1 MVSVNTSN
9 LGSLQGMPDVEF
21 DFGVSA
27 ELKRVFKT
35 VPARIAREGAQVAV
49 RVQGVDRLP
58 HAPGGEPG
66 RILPAGPVG
75 GRGRRTQ
82 VA

>member
-27 ELKRVFKT
+27 ELKRVFRAAAT
-35 VPARIAREGAQVAV
+35 ALNERDHHLHRRHPA
-49 RVQGVDRLP
+49 
-58 HAPGGEPG
+58 
-66 RILPAGPVG
+66 
-75 GRGRRTQ
+75 
-82 VA
+82 